1 MVSWCNW
8 LALWTL
14 NPMIRVQIPARPFFY
29 RFITFLYYL
38 FYIYKM
44 GEKLKQFG
52 NYLLQSIIII
62 LVFICIFYSDK
73 EIRGSNFFDL
83 PENWKTLISIF
94 IISVI
99 FSLKGYINKFGDT
112 PMLLVYGLYL
122 VTIYG
127 YTFYQWD
134 MSAKKTDTKCG
145 ITIPR
150 TKNFSKNQYYLYRIM
165 YLTTI
170 IVIVVLI
177 QNLLDKGGNLS
188 EKMIEK
194 QWLPSPRNF
203 VVIIPFILPIL
214 TEFVN
219 GLVSLLPEKEYS
231 INPES
236 LLANFMLGDSKSD
249 ILTGRLVMPIVF
261 YLLLLVYAFINSYYE
276 GSKLPIY
283 LLLIFMIGFS
293 FWMRTIFVQDCSLK
307 PNKDISKDKNEDIK
321 GKFLCLFEKYGGL
334 QAIIATCFLINMLSY
349 IKNPVYK
356 LFVFIIIGLAS
367 GLLSSVFILNLK

>member
-1 MVSWCNW
+1 
-8 LALWTL
+8 
-14 NPMIRVQIPARPFFY
+14 
-29 RFITFLYYL
+29 
-38 FYIYKM
+38 M
-44 GEKLKQFG
+44 GEKLKQFW
-52 NYLLQSIIII
+52 NFLKQSIIVI
-62 LVFICIFYSDK
+62 LVFICILYSDN
-73 EIRGSNFFDL
+73 ELDN
-83 PENWKTLISIF
+83 ENNMTLISLF
-94 IISVI
+94 IISLL
-99 FSLKGYINKFGDT
+99 FSFKGWINKLGDT

-150 TKNFSKNQYYLYRIM
+150 TKNFSKSQYYLYRIM

-177 QNLLDKGGNLS
+177 QNLLDKHGG
-188 EKMIEK
+188 EG
-194 QWLPSPRNF
+194 LPITIPFTGFTLFTLGSTFNM
-203 VVIIPFILPIL
+203 IIPFLLPIL
-214 TEFVN
+214 TESVN
-219 GLVSLLPEKEYS
+219 WIISEVSKLSSNEYS

-249 ILTGRLVMPIVF
+249 ILTGRLFMPIAF
-261 YLLLLVYAFINSYYE
+261 YLLLIGCAFIFAYSGESNTS
-276 GSKLPIY
+276 IY
-283 LLLIFMIGFS
+283 IMLIFVIGFS

-307 PNKDISKDKNEDIK
+307 PNKDISKDKDK
-321 GKFLCLFEKYGGL
+321 GPGEKFLCIFEKYGGL

-367 GLLSSVFILNLK
+367 GLLSTVFILNLK

>member
-1 MVSWCNW
+1 
-8 LALWTL
+8 
-14 NPMIRVQIPARPFFY
+14 
-29 RFITFLYYL
+29 
-38 FYIYKM
+38 M
-44 GEKLKQFG
+44 GEKWDKIKEFG
-52 NYLLQSIIII
+52 GKFGEKIIII
-62 LVFICIFYSDK
+62 LVLIFIIHSDK
-73 EIRGSNFFDL
+73 EIRGGDFTDL
-83 PENWKTLISIF
+83 PENIFTILSIF
-94 IISVI
+94 FITLLFAI
-99 FSLKGYINKFGDT
+99 KGYINKLGDT

-134 MSAKKTDTKCG
+134 MSAKKTDNECSM
-145 ITIPR
+145 TIPR
-150 TKNFSKNQYYLYRIM
+150 TKNFSKSQYYLYRIM

-194 QWLPSPRNF
+194 RWLPSPQNF
-203 VVIIPFILPIL
+203 VVIIPFILPML

-219 GLVSLLPEKEYS
+219 WIVLEVSKLSSDNDYS

-249 ILTGRLVMPIVF
+249 PLELKSLPRLTMPIAF
-261 YLLLLVYAFINSYYE
+261 YLLLIGYAFIFVYSGESNT
-276 GSKLPIY
+276 PIY
-283 LLLIFMIGFS
+283 FMLIFVIGFS

-307 PNKDISKDKNEDIK
+307 QNKDISKDKDKDVE

-367 GLLSSVFILNLK
+367 GLLSTVFMLNLKN

>member
-1 MVSWCNW
+1 
-8 LALWTL
+8 
-14 NPMIRVQIPARPFFY
+14 
-29 RFITFLYYL
+29 
-38 FYIYKM
+38 M
-44 GEKLKQFG
+44 GEKWDKIKEFSGKFG
-52 NYLLQSIIII
+52 EKIILLLV
-62 LVFICIFYSDK
+62 LVFIIHSDK
-73 EIRGSNFFDL
+73 EIRGSDFTDL
-83 PENWKTLISIF
+83 PENSFTLLYIF
-94 IISVI
+94 IITLLFAI
-99 FSLKGYINKFGDT
+99 KGYINKLGDI

-134 MSAKKTDTKCG
+134 MSAKKTDTKCS

-177 QNLLDKGGNLS
+177 QNLLDKRGG
-188 EKMIEK
+188 EG
-194 QWLPSPRNF
+194 LPITIPFTGFTLFTLGSTFNMLM
-203 VVIIPFILPIL
+203 PFILPAL

-219 GLVSLLPEKEYS
+219 LLVELVSLIPPKKEYS

-236 LLANFMLGDSKSD
+236 LLANFILGDSKSD
-249 ILTGRLVMPIVF
+249 ILTGRLFMPIAF
-261 YLLLLVYAFINSYYE
+261 YLFLMIYGIIFAYSGESNT
-276 GSKLPIY
+276 PIY
-283 LLLIFMIGFS
+283 IMLIFMIGFS

-307 PNKDISKDKNEDIK
+307 PNKDISKDKDKDIG

-367 GLLSSVFILNLK
+367 GLLSTVFILNLK

>member
-1 MVSWCNW
+1 
-8 LALWTL
+8 
-14 NPMIRVQIPARPFFY
+14 
-29 RFITFLYYL
+29 
-38 FYIYKM
+38 M

-62 LVFICIFYSDK
+62 LVFICIIYSDYK
-73 EIRGSNFFDL
+73 LLNNV
-83 PENWKTLISIF
+83 NWGAILYVF
-94 IISVI
+94 IVSFL
-99 FSLKGYINKFGDT
+99 FSFKDWINKLGDT

-134 MSAKKTDTKCG
+134 MSAKKTDTKCS

-177 QNLLDKGGNLS
+177 QNLLDKGGILS

-194 QWLPSPRNF
+194 QWLPSPQNF
-203 VVIIPFILPIL
+203 VVMLPFILPIL
-214 TEFVN
+214 TEIVN
-219 GLVSLLPEKEYS
+219 LIVSGVSKLSSSEEYS

-249 ILTGRLVMPIVF
+249 PLELKSLPRLTMPIVF
-261 YLLLLVYAFINSYYE
+261 YILLIGYAFISSYYGE
-276 GSKLPIY
+276 STIPIY
-283 LLLIFMIGFS
+283 IMLIFVIGFS

-307 PNKDISKDKNEDIK
+307 PNKDISKDKDEGDVD
-321 GKFLCLFEKYGGL
+321 KFLCKFEKYGGL
-334 QAIIATCFLINMLSY
+334 QAIIMTCFLINMLSY

-356 LFVFIIIGLAS
+356 LFVFIIIGLGS
-367 GLLSSVFILNLK
+367 GLLSTVFILNLK